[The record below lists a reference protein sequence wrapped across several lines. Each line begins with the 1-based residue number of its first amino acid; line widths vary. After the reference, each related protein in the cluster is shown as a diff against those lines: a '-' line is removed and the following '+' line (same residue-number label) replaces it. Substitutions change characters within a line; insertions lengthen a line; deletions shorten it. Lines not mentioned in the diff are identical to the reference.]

1 MFGDAAPTWEF
12 KNNVEKVVKIKGVI
26 HNIREMS
33 DFAFILVRTARELI
47 QCFAPKNQVNR

>member
-1 MFGDAAPTWEF
+1 MEEITGIINSDFVSYSEF
-12 KNNVEKVVKIKGVI
+12 KNNIDKVVKIKGVI

-47 QCFAPKNQVNR
+47 Q